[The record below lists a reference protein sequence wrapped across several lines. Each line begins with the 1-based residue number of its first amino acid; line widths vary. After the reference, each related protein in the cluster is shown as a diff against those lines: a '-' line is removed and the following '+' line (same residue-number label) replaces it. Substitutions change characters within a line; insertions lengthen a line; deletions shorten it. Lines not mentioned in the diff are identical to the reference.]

1 MHKKIAGEPMEELY
15 SQLAALARRYGA
27 KRLVLFGSRARGD
40 NRYNSDIDLAV
51 YGMPE
56 GSRSNFWMDCEE
68 LPTLLKFDIVHITD
82 GMNPAFLANI
92 KKDGVELMDRL
103 HEKYKYF
110 TDAVVRLREALDDY
124 KRVPLDSV
132 RDGVIQRFEF
142 CAELAWKTMRE
153 YLLDQGFSDIN
164 SPKAVIKQA
173 YAFGMIQ
180 DQKAWLDLQNDR
192 NLTSH
197 VYDEETAKVIFERIE
212 NQHLARFDEVLAY
225 MKDE

>member
-1 MHKKIAGEPMEELY
+1 MWADGGDRMDELY
-15 SQLAALARRYGA
+15 KQLAELARRYGA

-56 GSRSNFWMDCEE
+56 NNRAEFWLDCEE
-68 LPTLLKFDIVHITD
+68 LPTLLKFDIVHITN

-103 HEKYKYF
+103 HEKYNHLA
-110 TDAVVRLREALDDY
+110 DAVDRLREALDDY
-124 KRVPLDSV
+124 KKYPLDSV
-132 RDGVIQRFEF
+132 RDGTIQRFEF
-142 CAELAWKTMRE
+142 CTELAWKTMRE

-173 YAFGMIQ
+173 FAFGMIQ
-180 DQKAWLDLQNDR
+180 DQQAWIDLQNDR

-212 NQHLARFDEVLAY
+212 NKHLALFDEVLAY
-225 MKDE
+225 MKEE